1 MKRVKVVLFTAI
13 TLFVLGSPAIAEK
26 DEIRFFCGAAVKV
39 PMDEIIQS
47 YEKDKGIRVNVI
59 YSGSGVL
66 LSQMEL
72 SKRGDVYLCG
82 SPDYITIGEEKGL
95 LIKGTDRLV
104 AYLVPA
110 IIVPQG

>member
-47 YEKDKGIRVNVI
+47 YEKDKGIR
-59 YSGSGVL
+59 
-66 LSQMEL
+66 E
-72 SKRGDVYLCG
+72 
-82 SPDYITIGEEKGL
+82 
-95 LIKGTDRLV
+95 
-104 AYLVPA
+104 
-110 IIVPQG
+110 